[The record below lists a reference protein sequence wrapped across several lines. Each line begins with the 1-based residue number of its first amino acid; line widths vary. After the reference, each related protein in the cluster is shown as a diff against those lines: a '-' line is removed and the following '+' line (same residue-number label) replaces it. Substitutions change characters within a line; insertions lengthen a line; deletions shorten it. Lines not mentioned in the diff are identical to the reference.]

1 MSPAP
6 GRTQLRVVLDTNLYV
21 AAFGHPEGASA
32 QIWLAALARRFQLL
46 VSRAIVIELA
56 RVLRG
61 NFLWQEE
68 RVQRR
73 LKGLV
78 NVAEIVDSH
87 TTVHTITADPSDN
100 RILECAL
107 DGTADL
113 IVSNDRHLLNL
124 KVWEGIPVVAG
135 PDFRRIL
142 GIPPR

>member
-21 AAFGHPEGASA
+21 AAFGHPKGPSGR
-32 QIWLAALARRFQLL
+32 IWAAARDGRFQLL
-46 VSRAIVIELA
+46 ISRAIVIELA
-56 RVLRG
+56 RVLRED
-61 NFLWQEE
+61 FRWQEE
-68 RVQRR
+68 HVQRR

-78 NVAEIVDSH
+78 NVAEIVNSR

-107 DGTADL
+107 DGKADL
-113 IVSNDRHLLNL
+113 VVSNDHHLLNL
-124 KVWEGIPVVAG
+124 KVWEGIPIVAG